1 MFFRKG
7 FLLKRAFPFILL
19 FFFILIQ
26 YLLYESNFWGW
37 IQKNT
42 LLFLLLQI
50 DLLILLFLLYLL
62 FRYLFGIFWE
72 IRAKRV
78 SKSLKY
84 KLMAVYFLSITFPA
98 LILILGS
105 FFFLKKGL
113 DYWFEE
119 YSSIQLAT
127 HLLREEDHFKKEEAD
142 LLMKAYKIRDEY
154 ISQVETIRS
163 KDLRERYR
171 YFLNLDSIEIYT
183 LQGEL
188 FKKTYSSEITF
199 KPGIP
204 PSLIEDLLKT
214 KKPQVQLQQVNS
226 SLLLRVF
233 ILVNDL
239 RGNFYILSVG
249 KVVDPQFL
257 RAPHEERQSLH
268 KQITYFVILSFLIV
282 LFLVLFL
289 GVWVGNKLGKRLT
302 EPIQGL
308 ILATQKISQRDYSL
322 EDITWQ
328 GSQEDELATL
338 IKSFKQMAQEIKRYE
353 ETLRKY
359 NEYLGGVLNA
369 LPVGI
374 LILKENT
381 EPFFLNQTL
390 KNWLSSM
397 GYENPALFVERL
409 ALKDYLQS
417 LDLSQGFYKVFTLKE
432 KDRDLSFGITFMN
445 LELPEERLFLMI
457 LENLEEKKTLE
468 RLSLWREVAV
478 KIAHEI
484 KNPLTPIKLSIERL
498 KRRLYEELP
507 PDKKDLLEKTV
518 TVVNTYIEELRKL
531 AQDFYYLSQ
540 RPLFERREFDLLKNL
555 EEVLELYKL
564 AYPEVA
570 IEVYT
575 EAKEEESFMIKGDFF
590 QMKRVWINLLDNSLK
605 AMDYKGKIEIWFSS
619 TPKEVKVVYQD
630 HGPGLDEEVSKAFNK
645 GNLEELQKLGTGL
658 LIIKGMVE
666 LNGGK
671 IEIEKN
677 FKEGARFCLTF
688 PKPQA

>member
-7 FLLKRAFPFILL
+7 FLLKRVIPFVLL
-19 FFFILIQ
+19 VFFLLIQ
-26 YLLYESNFWGW
+26 YFLYESNFWGGV
-37 IQKNT
+37 QKNT

-62 FRYLFGIFWE
+62 FRYLFSIFWE

-84 KLMAVYFLSITFPA
+84 KLVAVYFLSITFPA

-127 HLLREEDHFKKEEAD
+127 HLLREEDYFKKEEAD

-154 ISQVETIRS
+154 ISQVETIKS

-188 FKKTYSSEITF
+188 FKKTYSSEITS

-204 PSLIEDLLKT
+204 PSLIEALLKT
-214 KKPQVQLQQVNS
+214 KKPQVQMQQVHS

-249 KVVDPQFL
+249 KIVDPQFL

-322 EDITWQ
+322 EEITWQ
-328 GSQEDELATL
+328 GLQEDELATL
-338 IKSFKQMAQEIKRYE
+338 IKSFKQMAEEIKRYE

-374 LILKENT
+374 LILRENT

-397 GYENPALFVERL
+397 GYESPALFVERL

-417 LDLSQGFYKVFTLKE
+417 LDISKGFYKVFTLKE

-445 LELPEERLFLMI
+445 LELPGERLFLMI

-498 KRRLYEELP
+498 KKRLYEELP

-575 EAKEEESFMIKGDFF
+575 EAQEREAFMIKGDYF
-590 QMKRVWINLLDNSLK
+590 QMKRVWINLLDNSLR
-605 AMDYKGKIEIWFSS
+605 AMDYKGKIEIRFSS
-619 TPKEVKVVYQD
+619 TPKEVRVIYRD
-630 HGPGLDEEVSKAFNK
+630 HGPGLDEEVSEAFNK

-671 IEIEKN
+671 IEVERN
-677 FKEGARFCLTF
+677 PQEGTRFYLTF
-688 PKPQA
+688 PKPKA